1 MKKLI
6 ASLLSLL
13 SLVLIITGSQL
24 TLSTAAQQKPTA
36 QQQEVL
42 SVQQATN
49 AIIKDL
55 TSPVEPLLAATSS
68 TPVVP
73 AGYTLQYIGQYS
85 SVSAVSDG
93 MIAVS
98 TGDFIEPSGY
108 WGFVDATTGKEVIS
122 PKYRVWYS
130 PNPSGVYGG
139 LRFREGRLPLN
150 TDKGTI
156 VIDKTGKVIVPAGRY
171 KDITP
176 YDNGVAG
183 AYDDRG
189 WHLIDKDGKEI
200 FTSKDHIYIAYDP
213 RITLQYGLAVVYMN
227 EKSYVSNGV
236 INITGKTV
244 LPFSKTQEYMILSN
258 GLIQVRDFS
267 ASKVSTYY
275 VDKHGNR
282 VTTVPD
288 PRSAYAD
295 WEDAHRLK
303 LSEKIKDVIKY
314 YDYHRKDGPEYYD
327 LTFLTDLSEQ
337 FSYITPV
344 EDGVALVGQFVKWVY
359 LSPYD
364 PDALG
369 EYSFSRPLCDW
380 YILRPIN

>member
-6 ASLLSLL
+6 ASLLSLF
-13 SLVLIITGSQL
+13 SLVLITGSQL

-55 TSPVEPLLAATSS
+55 TSPVEPLLAAASS
-68 TPVVP
+68 TPVAP

-98 TGDFIEPSGY
+98 TGDFIGPSGY

-139 LRFREGRLPLN
+139 LRFREGRLPLI

-200 FTSKDHIYIAYDP
+200 FTSNDHIYIAYDP
-213 RITLQYGLAVVYMN
+213 RSTLQYGLVVVYMD

-236 INITGKTV
+236 IDITGKTV

-288 PRSAYAD
+288 LLSRYKM

-303 LSEKIKDVIKY
+303 LSAELRYVIRY
-314 YDYHRKDGPEYYD
+314 YDSYHKYGPEYYD
-327 LTFLTDLSEQ
+327 LDLLRELSEQ
-337 FSYITPV
+337 FNYITPI
-344 EDGVALVGQFVKWVY
+344 EDGVALVGKLVKWIY

-364 PDALG
+364 PNQYE
-369 EYSFSRPLCDW
+369 EYPFSIPLCEW